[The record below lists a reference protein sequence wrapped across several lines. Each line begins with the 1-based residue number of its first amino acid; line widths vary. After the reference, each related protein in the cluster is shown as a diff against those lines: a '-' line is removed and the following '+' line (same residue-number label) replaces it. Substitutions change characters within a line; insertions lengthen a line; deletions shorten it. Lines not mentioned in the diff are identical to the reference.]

1 MDYTQLVQL
10 ISTVGFPIVMCG
22 VLAWYIKNLTDKHSD
37 EMKGITE
44 ALNNNTTVLQQLL
57 DKVGK

>member
-10 ISTVGFPIVMCG
+10 VSTVGFPIVMCG
-22 VLAWYIKNLTDKHSD
+22 VLAWYIQKLTDKHSD